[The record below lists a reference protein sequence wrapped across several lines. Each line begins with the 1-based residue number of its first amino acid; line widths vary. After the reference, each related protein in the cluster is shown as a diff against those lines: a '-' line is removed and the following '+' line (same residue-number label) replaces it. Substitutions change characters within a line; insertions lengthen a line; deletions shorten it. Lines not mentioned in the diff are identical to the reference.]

1 MIFKEISAND
11 DHLRCDDVLVAIV
24 NKNRTLKHFLTTF
37 GKKNNTFITC
47 NDVCVL
53 KMHGSWMNSLRWAK
67 LHLFSFLKFLSK
79 RRSSYGIY
87 LRAVNQSWSPTDIL
101 RWYLK
106 MVQNYK
112 VKFWSYTCSS
122 NDWQPLDGGRSY
134 KASSASSS
142 QDGREPPLCS
152 TPGACIT
159 PA

>member
-1 MIFKEISAND
+1 MRWCVGSNSEQEKNIKTRLNHFWQKKKTTLLSPATMSVYWKCTEVGWTASAGQN
-11 DHLRCDDVLVAIV
+11 CICSV
-24 NKNRTLKHFLTTF
+24 
-37 GKKNNTFITC
+37 
-47 NDVCVL
+47 
-53 KMHGSWMNSLRWAK
+53 
-67 LHLFSFLKFLSK
+67 FLKFLSK

-112 VKFWSYTCSS
+112 IKLWSYTCPS